1 MINQEENYP
10 KMKWDYDELYLIYPD
25 NIEIINTKTKE
36 RKGYTDIVIEYE
48 NERMLDMVISNL
60 MDSERTVILH
70 LTSRLIFTIIPI
82 PITEI

>member
-1 MINQEENYP
+1 
-10 KMKWDYDELYLIYPD
+10 MKWDYDELYLIYPD
-25 NIEIINTKTKE
+25 NLEIINTKTKE
-36 RKGYTDIVIEYE
+36 RKGYTDIVLEYQ

-82 PITEI
+82 PVT